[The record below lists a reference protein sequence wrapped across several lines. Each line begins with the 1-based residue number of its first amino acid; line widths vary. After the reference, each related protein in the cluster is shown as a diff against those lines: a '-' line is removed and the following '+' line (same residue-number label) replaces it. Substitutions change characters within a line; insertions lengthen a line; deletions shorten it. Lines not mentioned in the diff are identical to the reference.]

1 MVFAGIVF
9 HQHENQLINRAL
21 WLIPYHTNQG
31 GLRWIKRWQGKWNLT
46 KQETG
51 IASPWRPYQLLI
63 ELVGTLPHLGR
74 GYRLSGAICYDA
86 TDMRLTADLRDHSD
100 AFLIAALN
108 NDITTFDNMID
119 ALHYH
124 MYQHVVLV
132 NTGEFGG
139 SAAKAPFKLP
149 HHRQIVHSHGSDQI
163 SISVFEI
170 DMFSLMFDPP
180 PDPNGEYSRQRKTKP
195 AGIQRHGIS

>member
-1 MVFAGIVF
+1 MSLMK
-9 HQHENQLINRAL
+9 EKYKQLK
-21 WLIPYHTNQG
+21 P
-31 GLRWIKRWQGKWNLT
+31 
-46 KQETG
+46 
-51 IASPWRPYQLLI
+51 
-63 ELVGTLPHLGR
+63 TLD
-74 GYRLSGAICYDA
+74 YLSDPVVLA
-86 TDMRLTADLRDHSD
+86 
-100 AFLIAALN
+100 
-108 NDITTFDNMID
+108 
-119 ALHYH
+119 
-124 MYQHVVLV
+124 HVVLV

>member
-1 MVFAGIVF
+1 MPV
-9 HQHENQLINRAL
+9 
-21 WLIPYHTNQG
+21 
-31 GLRWIKRWQGKWNLT
+31 
-46 KQETG
+46 
-51 IASPWRPYQLLI
+51 
-63 ELVGTLPHLGR
+63 TLPHLGR

-100 AFLIAALN
+100 VFLIAALN
-108 NDITTFDNMID
+108 NDIATFDNMID

-170 DMFSLMFDPP
+170 DMFSLMLDPP
-180 PDPNGEYSRQRKTKP
+180 PDPNGEYTRQRKTKP
-195 AGIQRHGIS
+195 AGIQRHGIL